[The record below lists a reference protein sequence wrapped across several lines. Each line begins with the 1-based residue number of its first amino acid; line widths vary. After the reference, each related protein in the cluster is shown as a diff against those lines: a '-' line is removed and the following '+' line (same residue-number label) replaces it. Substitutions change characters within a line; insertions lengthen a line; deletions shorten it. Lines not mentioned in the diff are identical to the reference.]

1 MSWNPN
7 QGQNP
12 NPQGQYGGYNP
23 PPQGQYGNYNP
34 PPPDGPQQGQPG
46 YQYNAYGQPGT
57 QQPYGG
63 AAAATASPLGPSS
76 IGMDPKISAG
86 LGYLI
91 GIVGL
96 IFFFIEKQNRFVKF
110 HSLQA
115 IFLNFGFTI
124 VEFVVFIIYFAL
136 LVATNGSGI
145 VGLFGCLLGLVGI
158 GWFVGWLIA
167 MIQAFQGKYFKF
179 PLIGDWADKIVSKS
193 PGLV

>member
-12 NPQGQYGGYNP
+12 NQQGQYGGYNP
-23 PPQGQYGNYNP
+23 PPAEG
-34 PPPDGPQQGQPG
+34 QQG
-46 YQYNAYGQPGT
+46 N
-57 QQPYGG
+57 PYGG
-63 AAAATASPLGPSS
+63 YNQPGNAYQQSYGTPPAAPVSPLGPSS
-76 IGMDPKISAG
+76 IGMDPKIAAG

-91 GIVGL
+91 GIAGL

-110 HSLQA
+110 NALQA
-115 IFLNFGFTI
+115 IFLHFGFGI

-136 LVATNGSGI
+136 LIATNGSGI
-145 VGLFGCLLGLVGI
+145 VGLLGCLLGLVGI

-179 PLIGDWADKIVSKS
+179 PVIGDMAENMINKT